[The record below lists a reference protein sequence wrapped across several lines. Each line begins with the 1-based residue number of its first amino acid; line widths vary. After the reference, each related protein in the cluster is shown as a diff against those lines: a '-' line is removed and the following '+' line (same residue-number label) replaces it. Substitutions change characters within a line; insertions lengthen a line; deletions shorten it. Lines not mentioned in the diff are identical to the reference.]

1 MRDDVNS
8 VDALAAKSV
17 CVREDVNSV
26 LTCGGA
32 GMMHRPARPQTALPL
47 AMHAEEADIP
57 NKRLPAPWRIAFS
70 KVQPQ
75 YFAAATSASN
85 AMDWAN
91 DLVTTI
97 AAAVAASVALLAAL
111 VVAFFNVALTHSRAA
126 LANARVIPYNT
137 EAKKWTPPTG
147 YVPKGQEKSGESK
160 GRSWASPAGYVPG
173 WASQMG
179 DNTNIAPSV
188 WDQHDGAT
196 AKQNEVEHRGAAAC
210 EQEAHQHAYEASR
223 LEVSCIAQRT
233 IQKLLDEQPTAIPA
247 VRRKKQQQK
256 AASLECAKKEQQKA
270 SLLERARTQQQKAS
284 SLEHSQA
291 LALEQYA
298 MTLYRTI
305 YAPAWQ
311 LPAQITT
318 AAQPAAA
325 ATSSSS
331 AAAPV
336 DPEHLIALTCIFL
349 QVHVPAALDVRG
361 LHTTPLTECGV
372 FTSPHT

>member
-1 MRDDVNS
+1 M
-8 VDALAAKSV
+8 L
-17 CVREDVNSV
+17 
-26 LTCGGA
+26 
-32 GMMHRPARPQTALPL
+32 HRPARPQTALPL
-47 AMHAEEADIP
+47 AMHAEEADITH
-57 NKRLPAPWRIAFS
+57 KRLPAPWRIAFT
-70 KVQPQ
+70 KVQPK
-75 YFAAATSASN
+75 YLAAATSASN
-85 AMDWAN
+85 AIDWAS
-91 DLVTTI
+91 DLVATI
-97 AAAVAASVALLAAL
+97 AAAVAASAALLAAL

-126 LANARVIPYNT
+126 LANARVIPPAAST
-137 EAKKWTPPTG
+137 PEAKKWTPPTG
-147 YVPKGQEKSGESK
+147 HVPRGQEKSGESK
-160 GRSWASPAGYVPG
+160 SRSWASPAGYVPG

-210 EQEAHQHAYEASR
+210 EQEAQQLAYEASR
-223 LEVSCIAQRT
+223 REVSCIAQRT
-233 IQKLLDEQPTAIPA
+233 IQKLLDEQPTAIPNA
-247 VRRKKQQQK
+247 RRKKQQQK

-270 SLLERARTQQQKAS
+270 SLLERARKQQQKAS

-336 DPEHLIALTCIFL
+336 DAEHLIALTCIFL

-361 LHTTPLTECGV
+361 LHTTPLTESGV